1 MSGALFRTFRAD
13 TVDRDYWL
21 GRCEGYRV
29 ESSRRR
35 LGTIEAL
42 RFESRADRP
51 DALVVRG
58 GMFRRR
64 TILVPVGDVLEILP
78 REHRIL
84 VRDEGEVERV
94 EDRAAR

>member
-1 MSGALFRTFRAD
+1 MSGVLFKTFRAE
-13 TVDRDYWL
+13 TLDRDYWL

-58 GMFRRR
+58 GIFRRR
-64 TILVPVGDVLEILP
+64 TILVPVSDVLDILP
-78 REHRIL
+78 HEHRIV
-84 VRDEGEVERV
+84 VRDEEAGERV
-94 EDRAAR
+94 ESSAER